1 MKYHVEIFTIY
12 ATSLEVN
19 FVIEASPYTGL
30 FGIKSYYPKNAEMPR
45 DFDLFPNTQ
54 FVQNCAVLLF

>member
-1 MKYHVEIFTIY
+1 MQHLWSF
-12 ATSLEVN
+12 N